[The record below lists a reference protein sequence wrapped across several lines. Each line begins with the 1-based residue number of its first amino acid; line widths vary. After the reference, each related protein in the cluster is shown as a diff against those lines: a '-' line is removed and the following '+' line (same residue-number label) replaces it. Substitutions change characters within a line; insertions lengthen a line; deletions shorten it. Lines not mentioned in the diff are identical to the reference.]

1 MPNSIGREL
10 EWCDYMGSDCACYC
24 EVERTSDS
32 DWSEAGPET
41 KCPDLGDWSELPPE
55 DVLDRWESSIYWLS
69 IYACEIAEKRLIELD
84 RERLLAYTVD

>member
-1 MPNSIGREL
+1 MCSTCCQIGTWWHIPGCSQSL
-10 EWCDYMGSDCACYC
+10 GHSW
-24 EVERTSDS
+24 
-32 DWSEAGPET
+32 PET

-84 RERLLAYTVD
+84 RERLLAYNND

>member
-1 MPNSIGREL
+1 MPNSIGRGI
-10 EWCDYMGSDCACYC
+10 EWCNWSSESGIVCVC
-24 EVERTSDS
+24 ENVKFEER
-32 DWSEAGPET
+32 WPET